1 MKSVEAVIQSGIS
14 YGGLNNWEEI
24 KMVTPDLT
32 LLLFVPI
39 YVMFIW
45 QFYNPKKAILRGQVF
60 FLLRYYQPKDAFERQ
75 GLHNSKE
82 GIDVTE
88 KEIKQ
93 VKVSSVV
100 GVILLSIMI
109 IFIILI

>member
-1 MKSVEAVIQSGIS
+1 METS
-14 YGGLNNWEEI
+14 
-24 KMVTPDLT
+24 DLIF
-32 LLLFVPI
+32 LLFVPFF
-39 YVMFIW
+39 VMFIW

-60 FLLRYYQPKDAFERQ
+60 FLLRCYQPKDLFGKRRRHTPE
-75 GLHNSKE
+75 E

-100 GVILLSIMI
+100 GVILLSIIMI
-109 IFIILI
+109 VIILI